1 MTDHTSKFNV
11 GVESIGYYIPEG
23 RHTAKYM
30 SEQTGIPENVLA
42 DKFGLK
48 SKAVPSGDGDHT
60 VEMGIKAGRIALEK
74 SHVNPETD
82 IDVIIWAGET
92 YAEYPMQTYAIKVQK
107 ELNLK
112 KAWAFDINQR
122 CGSFIIGMMLAKS
135 LMQTMGYDRILVVS
149 GYRNS
154 DLIDYK
160 NDRSRFMYSLAA
172 SGSAVLLK
180 SNLGKNIVLEGD
192 VISDGRFAD
201 DVYVPAG
208 GTKIP
213 TSYETIDKRMHYL
226 DVIDPEGLK
235 GRLDDA
241 SMQNFVKVVTNSLSK
256 SGYTVKD
263 INYLALLHMKRS
275 AFEYVAKT
283 LEVDPYKQSIYFDEY
298 GHMGQNDSIISLD
311 LGVSQGKI
319 SKGDVVVLTAAGIG
333 WAWNALTIIWG

>member
-1 MTDHTSKFNV
+1 MSKKSSEFNV
-11 GVESIGYYIPEG
+11 GIESIGYYIPEG

-48 SKAVPSGDGDHT
+48 SKAVPSGDKDHT
-60 VEMGIKAGRIALEK
+60 VEMGIKAGQRALNDAK
-74 SHVNPETD
+74 VNPETD

-135 LMQTMGYDRILVVS
+135 LMQTMGYSRILVVS

-160 NDRSRFMYSLAA
+160 NDRSRFMFSLAA
-172 SGSAVLLK
+172 SGAAVLLK
-180 SNLGKNIVLEGD
+180 ANLGKNIVLEGD

-213 TSYETIDKRMHYL
+213 TSYETIDKKMHYL

-235 GRLDDA
+235 VRLDNA
-241 SMQNFVKVVTNSLSK
+241 SMQNFIKVVTNSLTK

-283 LEVDPYKQSIYFDEY
+283 LGVDPYKQSIYFDEY

-311 LGVSQGKI
+311 LGISQGKI
-319 SKGDVVVLTAAGIG
+319 SKGDIVVLTAAGIG
-333 WAWNALTIIWG
+333 WAWNALTIVWG

>member
-1 MTDHTSKFNV
+1 MSKNPSEFNV
-11 GVESIGYYIPEG
+11 GIESIGYYIPDG

-30 SEQTGIPENVLA
+30 SEQTGIQEKVLA

-48 SKAVPSGDGDHT
+48 SKAVPSGNNDHT
-60 VEMGIKAGRIALEK
+60 VEMGIKASKKALEGINI
-74 SHVNPETD
+74 NPESD

-92 YAEYPMQTYAIKVQK
+92 FAEYPMQTYAIKVQK

-135 LMQTMGYDRILVVS
+135 LMQTMRYSRILVVS

-160 NDRSRFMYSLAA
+160 NDRSRFMFSLAA
-172 SGSAVLLK
+172 SGAAVLLK
-180 SNLGKNIVLEGD
+180 ANLGKNLVLEGD

-201 DVYVPAG
+201 DVFVPAG

-226 DVIDPEGLK
+226 DVTDPEGLK
-235 GRLDDA
+235 VRLDDA
-241 SMQNFVKVVTNSLSK
+241 SMQNFIKVVTNSLTK

-275 AFEYVAKT
+275 AFEYVAKQ
-283 LEVDPYKQSIYFDEY
+283 LGVDPYKQSIYLDEY

-311 LGVSQGKI
+311 LGITQGKI
-319 SKGDVVVLTAAGIG
+319 SKGDIVVLTAAGIG
-333 WAWNALTIIWG
+333 WAWNALTIVWG

>member
-1 MTDHTSKFNV
+1 MSNQRNLTNV
-11 GVESIGYYIPEG
+11 GIESIGYYIPSG
-23 RHTAKYM
+23 RHTAKYIA
-30 SEQTGIPENVLA
+30 EQTGIPENVLA

-48 SKAVPSGDGDHT
+48 SKAVPFEDGDHT
-60 VEMGIKAGRIALEK
+60 VEMGVKAAKNALDK
-74 SHVNPETD
+74 ISINPEND

-135 LMQTMGYDRILVVS
+135 LMQTQGYTRVLVVS

-160 NDRSRFMYSLAA
+160 NDRSRFMFSLAA
-172 SGSAVLLK
+172 SGAAVLLTA
-180 SNLGKNIVLEGD
+180 NLGKNIVLEGD

-208 GTKIP
+208 GSKIP
-213 TSYETIDKRMHYL
+213 TTYETLDKRMQYL
-226 DVIDPEGLK
+226 DVIDPDGLK
-235 GRLDDA
+235 VRLDDA
-241 SMQNFVKVVTNSLSK
+241 SMQNFVKVVTNSLTK
-256 SGYTVKD
+256 SGLTIKD

-283 LEVDPYKQSIYFDEY
+283 LGVDPYKQSIYFDEF

-311 LGVSQGKI
+311 LGIEGKKI
-319 SKGDVVVLTAAGIG
+319 KKGDVVVLTAAGIG
-333 WAWNALTIIWG
+333 WAWNALTLVWG